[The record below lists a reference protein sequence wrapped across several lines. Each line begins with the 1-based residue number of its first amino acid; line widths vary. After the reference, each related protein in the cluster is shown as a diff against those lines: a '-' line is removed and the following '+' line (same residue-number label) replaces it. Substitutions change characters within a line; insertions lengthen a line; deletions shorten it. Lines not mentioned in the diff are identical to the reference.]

1 MRSAIVGILVG
12 LGVLLVVDAVFVR
25 LGLAPGVLPDLGAPA
40 WITSRA
46 AGVAALVAL
55 TTDVL
60 FGLFVST
67 GALNRWCAR
76 GRSVELH
83 RWLSAVTLGLVGL
96 HALVLGA
103 DRFVRLDALDATIPF
118 FSAYERLAVGLG
130 VLTAYGALFV
140 HASFGWI
147 GRISGYAWRKLH
159 YVSFVVLAGAVVHA
173 LLLSKGDGVTR
184 TVAGVALATVPPL
197 GLLRAIQSARTRT
210 SSASRSLG

>member
-1 MRSAIVGILVG
+1 MRSAIAGVLVG
-12 LGVLLVVDAVFVR
+12 LAALLMLDAAFVR
-25 LGLAPGVLPDLGAPA
+25 LALAPGVLPDLGPPA

-55 TTDVL
+55 TTDVV

-96 HALVLGA
+96 HAFILGA

-118 FSAYERLAVGLG
+118 LSAYERLAVGLG

-147 GRISGYAWRKLH
+147 GRISGYAWRKIH
-159 YVSFVVLAGAVVHA
+159 YVSFVVFAAAIVHA
-173 LLLSKGDGVTR
+173 LLLSKSDGVTR
-184 TVAGVALATVPPL
+184 AVAGAGLIAVLPL
-197 GLLRAIQSARTRT
+197 GLQRVIQSARTRA
-210 SSASRSLG
+210 SSPSRSLG